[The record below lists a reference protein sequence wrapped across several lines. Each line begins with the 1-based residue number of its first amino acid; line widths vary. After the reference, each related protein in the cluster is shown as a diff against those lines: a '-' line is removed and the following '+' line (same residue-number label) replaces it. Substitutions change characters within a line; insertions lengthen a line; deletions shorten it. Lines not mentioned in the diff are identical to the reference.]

1 VNRDNYDSA
10 ICYCAKTFSITTLC
24 IKGLVVILSIPFHYA
39 ECHVLFI
46 AVLNAIMLSV
56 IMPCVVAYVIYKKA
70 LFILQKSIL
79 ILTLVFREIVNVAM

>member
-1 VNRDNYDSA
+1 MNRDNYDSA
-10 ICYCAKTFSITTLC
+10 IRYCAKTLSITTLC

-56 IMPCVVAYVIYKKA
+56 LMLCVVAYVIYKKA
-70 LFILQKSIL
+70 LFILQKSISY
-79 ILTLVFREIVNVAM
+79 TYLVVQADS